1 MARRQPVAA
10 EPDDRLALT
19 YTRLHDLQKWP
30 SNPKEHDAGAIAAS
44 IIRFGMRDP
53 IGFNRSNH
61 FIEEGHG
68 RIDVLAALKGQGRV
82 PPRFVVVNEDDG
94 EWLVPTLAFDDDEAT
109 QRGYML
115 AHNRTQDLG
124 GGYDDSKLLAELE
137 NQARFGLLP
146 GTGYDG
152 DDVEALRRRLTATEG
167 SDQSAALHSNFQ
179 IVITCASEQQQL
191 ELIERFAEEGLECR
205 ALVS

>member
-1 MARRQPVAA
+1 MARQPVAA
-10 EPDDRLALT
+10 EPSDRLVVT

-44 IIRFGMRDP
+44 ILRFGMRDP
-53 IGFNRSNH
+53 IGFNARNH

-68 RIDVLAALKGQGRV
+68 RIDVLAALKGQGRL
-82 PPRFVVVNEDDG
+82 PPRFVLVDDEDD
-94 EWLVPTLAFDDDEAT
+94 EWLVPTLAFDDDEST

-124 GGYDDSKLLAELE
+124 GGYDDAKLLSELE

-146 GTGYDG
+146 GTGFDG
-152 DDVEALRRRLTATEG
+152 DDVDALRRRLMSESSG
-167 SDQSAALHSNFQ
+167 DQTAALHSSFQ
-179 IVITCASEQQQL
+179 VLITCSGEQQQL
-191 ELIERFAEEGLECR
+191 ELIERFAEEGLDCR
-205 ALVS
+205 ALIS